1 MASKP
6 IKAAPAVRLQPMTE
20 VTGPPKPQTSVATRI
35 FKNNRTADRAFP
47 MVQQKYPK
55 FMGKT
60 GF

>member
-6 IKAAPAVRLQPMTE
+6 AKLPSVVQA
-20 VTGPPKPQTSVATRI
+20 GPPRSQPSVATRI

-55 FMGKT
+55 FMGRIY
-60 GF
+60 